1 MNGQMLLQSE
11 RGIDQAPTGWTPP
24 SLSVGSSACRCSD
37 VGIPTRNWYLAAVIT
52 AGGLVVVGSVVEVSG
67 DFPGPLWLL
76 LLVMTCLTGWSAARM
91 PGFPISLS
99 MSDAFTIAAAL
110 LFGPGAGA
118 LTVACDGLIGSS
130 GLTRTSRTWSRV
142 LFNVTA
148 PALSL
153 WLAAHMFFILT
164 SAQPLADANGAFEGV
179 VVPLTLFA
187 LVDSLLNTGLVA
199 GAIAIGRDVSFPA
212 VWRQHF
218 LPLWWTHLTGTFI
231 ATLFLLAITVG
242 LATLQT
248 VLVVLPLVIALVVG
262 AGVGL
267 SRLRRRSAEFA
278 DLRWGRGGT
287 AQHRR
292 RRRARGWRRARHVPQ
307 PRGRA
312 ANGVDASRGA
322 CGAPMNDFLP
332 TREDYETSEGERTT
346 LLVRRDGGRPARFQ
360 EKHGPISATKS
371 TTSPDSFVHSGT

>member
-11 RGIDQAPTGWTPP
+11 RGIDQAPTGRTPP
-24 SLSVGSSACRCSD
+24 PYPLGRSPAAAPTWEFL
-37 VGIPTRNWYLAAVIT
+37 TRNWYLQPSSRPAVWWSS
-52 AGGLVVVGSVVEVSG
+52 GSVVEVSG
-67 DFPGPLWLL
+67 DFPGPLWPL

-187 LVDSLLNTGLVA
+187 LVYS
-199 GAIAIGRDVSFPA
+199 
-212 VWRQHF
+212 
-218 LPLWWTHLTGTFI
+218 
-231 ATLFLLAITVG
+231 
-242 LATLQT
+242 
-248 VLVVLPLVIALVVG
+248 
-262 AGVGL
+262 
-267 SRLRRRSAEFA
+267 
-278 DLRWGRGGT
+278 
-287 AQHRR
+287 
-292 RRRARGWRRARHVPQ
+292 
-307 PRGRA
+307 
-312 ANGVDASRGA
+312 
-322 CGAPMNDFLP
+322 C
-332 TREDYETSEGERTT
+332 
-346 LLVRRDGGRPARFQ
+346 
-360 EKHGPISATKS
+360 
-371 TTSPDSFVHSGT
+371 